1 MQVCQKSIA
10 INASEVAV
18 IWVRGVL
25 RQAYSKVTGD
35 ANEARQ
41 LDSDSKIDFDAVMK
55 AETDPAKKDALK
67 KEKEL
72 LFGTIKAWTEN
83 ITFMYVCLCM
93 CTHTHTHTHHAN
105 VCVLW
110 CMCLCVMFATYVRV
124 CNLRLHVSHVSHV
137 WFVCMAGR
145 QSRKRDDITS
155 NTPPL

>member
-1 MQVCQKSIA
+1 MTRHNIQVCQKSIG

-41 LDSDSKIDFDAVMK
+41 LDGDSKIDFDAAMK
-55 AETDPAKKDALK
+55 AETDPAKKDALE

-83 ITFMYVCLCM
+83 ITFMYVCLNVPTY
-93 CTHTHTHTHHAN
+93 THTYIMEMC
-105 VCVLW
+105 VCV
-110 CMCLCVMFATYVRV
+110 CVFHDVCL
-124 CNLRLHVSHVSHV
+124 
-137 WFVCMAGR
+137 
-145 QSRKRDDITS
+145 
-155 NTPPL
+155 

>member
-1 MQVCQKSIA
+1 MTLHNIQVCQKSIT

-41 LDSDSKIDFDAVMK
+41 LDGDSKIDFDAAMT
-55 AETDPAKKDALK
+55 AETDPAKKDALE

-83 ITFMYVCLCM
+83 ITFMYVCLYVPTY
-93 CTHTHTHTHHAN
+93 THTYIMEMC
-105 VCVLW
+105 VCV
-110 CMCLCVMFATYVRV
+110 CVFHDVCL
-124 CNLRLHVSHVSHV
+124 
-137 WFVCMAGR
+137 
-145 QSRKRDDITS
+145 
-155 NTPPL
+155 

>member
-1 MQVCQKSIA
+1 MTRHNIQFCQKSIG
-10 INASEVAV
+10 INASEVAA

-41 LDSDSKIDFDAVMK
+41 LDGDSKMDFDAVMK

-83 ITFMYVCLCM
+83 ITFMYVCM
-93 CTHTHTHTHHAN
+93 CTHTHTHTSWKC
-105 VCVLW
+105 VCV
-110 CMCLCVMFATYVRV
+110 CVFHDVCL
-124 CNLRLHVSHVSHV
+124 
-137 WFVCMAGR
+137 
-145 QSRKRDDITS
+145 
-155 NTPPL
+155 

>member
-1 MQVCQKSIA
+1 MTRHNIQVCQKSIG
-10 INASEVAV
+10 ISASEVAA

-41 LDSDSKIDFDAVMK
+41 LDADSKMDFDAVMK

-83 ITFMYVCLCM
+83 ITFMYVCLYLPTY
-93 CTHTHTHTHHAN
+93 THIHHGN
-105 VCVLW
+105 VCV
-110 CMCLCVMFATYVRV
+110 CVCVFHDVCL
-124 CNLRLHVSHVSHV
+124 
-137 WFVCMAGR
+137 
-145 QSRKRDDITS
+145 
-155 NTPPL
+155 

>member
-83 ITFMYVCLCM
+83 ITFMYVCVCM
-93 CTHTHTHTHHAN
+93 CTHTHTYIMEICVFYG
-105 VCVLW
+105 VCV
-110 CMCLCVMFATYVRV
+110 CV
-124 CNLRLHVSHVSHV
+124 
-137 WFVCMAGR
+137 
-145 QSRKRDDITS
+145 
-155 NTPPL
+155 